1 LIYVKACVS
10 RKMKVNRNAD
20 KQKHYFRN
28 QKATRM
34 SKTYK
39 IAALKGDGIGP
50 EVTEATVRVLE
61 AVQDKST
68 FKLNFLYGEAGYHCI
83 AQYGTNLP
91 KETIE
96 LIKQTD
102 ACLKGPM
109 TTPEEPGAP
118 VSVAVTLRRM
128 FNLYANVR
136 PCKSFPSV
144 ESLKPNIDLIVV
156 RENTEGLYSGAES
169 LLAPGV
175 GVALRIITHDASLK
189 IAEFAFKLAAQRRK
203 HLTYVHKGNILRIT
217 DGIFKDAV
225 KEAQKKYPDI
235 EVDDLH
241 IDAATMQLIKKPEA
255 YDVMVTTNLFGDIL
269 SDEAAQVTGSLGLAA
284 GANIGESYGMFEPV
298 HGSAPKYAGMNRVNP
313 IATIMAGAMMLDYL
327 GEKAAATKIETAVIA
342 VLKEGKVRT
351 ADLGGSATTS
361 EMADAIVAKV
371 KAAKK

>member
-1 LIYVKACVS
+1 LI
-10 RKMKVNRNAD
+10 
-20 KQKHYFRN
+20 
-28 QKATRM
+28 
-34 SKTYK
+34 KTYDV
-39 IAALKGDGIGP
+39 AVLKGDGIGP
-50 EVTEATVRVLE
+50 EVTDATVKILE
-61 AVQDKST
+61 TVQEKAD

-83 AQYGTNLP
+83 AEHGTNLP
-91 KETIE
+91 KQTIE
-96 LIKQTD
+96 LIKKTKV
-102 ACLKGPM
+102 CLKGPM

-128 FNLYANVR
+128 FNLFANVR

-144 ESLKPNIDLIVV
+144 ESLKPKIDLILV
-156 RENTEGLYSGAES
+156 RENTEGLYSGVEY

-175 GVALRIITHDASLK
+175 GVALRIITREASLK
-189 IAEFAFKLAAQRRK
+189 IAEFAFKLASQRRK

-217 DGIFKDAV
+217 DGIFKGAV
-225 KEAQKKYPDI
+225 KEVQQKYPDI

-241 IDAATMQLIKKPEA
+241 IDAATMQLIKKPES

-284 GANIGESYGMFEPV
+284 GANIGSTYGMFEPV

-327 GEKAAATKIETAVIA
+327 DEKTASAKIEDAVIK

-351 ADLGGSATTS
+351 ADLGGTSTTS
-361 EMADAIVAKV
+361 EMTNAIVAHLKL
-371 KAAKK
+371 